1 MGRGSFIIAALLA
14 GAALVA
20 VGLVACGDSG
30 NGTPPTA
37 TAPGTPTLGN
47 EEPTAVPTVAP
58 ANPPEVD
65 VTPTVTE
72 SGLKI
77 IDIKV
82 GTGKE
87 VVADQ
92 PTQAVTVH
100 YTGWLAED
108 GTKFNSSLDLGQPT
122 TLPVDQFIDGW
133 QEGLIGMRVGG
144 IRRLIIPPEL
154 AYGAAGS
161 PPLIPANATLIF
173 DIELLNIQ

>member
-14 GAALVA
+14 GVTLVA
-20 VGLVACGDSG
+20 LGFVACGEGG

-37 TAPGTPTLGN
+37 TAPGTPTLGDD
-47 EEPTAVPTVAP
+47 EPTAIPTVAP
-58 ANPPEVD
+58 AHPPEVD

-77 IDIKV
+77 IDIQV
-82 GTGKE
+82 GDGE
-87 VVADQ
+87 QVVPDQ
-92 PTQAVTVH
+92 PTQAVTVD

-122 TLPVDQFIDGW
+122 TLRIDQFIRGW

-144 IRRLIIPPEL
+144 VRRLIVPPEL
-154 AYGAAGS
+154 AYGETGS
-161 PPLIPANATLIF
+161 PPLIPPNATLIF
-173 DIELLNIQ
+173 DIELLDVQ